1 MSEDDRAYY
10 YRRAEEEIAR
20 AQAATDERGVSAHYH
35 LAGYYLDRVFGP
47 GGDSPESASDS
58 AR

>member
-35 LAGYYLDRVFGP
+35 LAGYYLDRVFGS
-47 GGDSPESASDS
+47 GCGDAESRSDS
-58 AR
+58 GR

>member
-47 GGDSPESASDS
+47 GSPESASDS